1 VLSKAVVAAAPKG
14 GVEMNKVIGFSAL
27 GALLLATSAFA
38 DGPRADQVVD
48 RDVNQQERV
57 EQGLQQGQ
65 LTTREAGQVER
76 QESRIDQ
83 TEARDLKDGK
93 LSPAEQAHINQM
105 QNQTSRDIYRDRH
118 NAADGNP
125 DSKSSER
132 MQSDVQRNINQQ
144 QRIEQ
149 GGDSGA
155 LTNREVGSLEAG
167 QAHVDHKEGV
177 AARDGH
183 VRAGEQASVQRSDNR
198 QSRRIHHKKTNS

>member
-1 VLSKAVVAAAPKG
+1 
-14 GVEMNKVIGFSAL
+14 MNKVIVFGAL
-27 GALLLATSAFA
+27 GALLLTTSAFA
-38 DGPRADQVVD
+38 DGPRTDQVVD

-65 LTTREAGQVER
+65 LNTREAGQIER

-132 MQSDVQRNINQQ
+132 MQSDVQRNLNQQ

-167 QAHVDHKEGV
+167 QARVDHKEGV
-177 AARDGH
+177 AASDGH
-183 VRAGEQASVQRSDNR
+183 VGAGEQARVQRSDNR

>member
-1 VLSKAVVAAAPKG
+1 
-14 GVEMNKVIGFSAL
+14 MNKGIGFSAL

-38 DGPRADQVVD
+38 DGPRTDQVVD

-65 LTTREAGQVER
+65 LSTREAGQIER
-76 QESRIDQ
+76 EESRIDQ

-105 QNQTSRDIYRDRH
+105 QNQASRNIYRDRH
-118 NAADGNP
+118 NAVDGNP

-132 MQSDVQRNINQQ
+132 MQNDVQRNVNQE

-149 GGDSGA
+149 GGDSGT

-167 QAHVDHKEGV
+167 QAHVDRKEGV
-177 AARDGH
+177 AASDGH
-183 VRAGEQASVQRSDNR
+183 VGANEQARVQRSEDR
-198 QSRRIHHKKTNS
+198 QSRRIHRKKTNS

>member
-1 VLSKAVVAAAPKG
+1 
-14 GVEMNKVIGFSAL
+14 MNQVIGFSAF

-38 DGPRADQVVD
+38 DGPRTDQVVD
-48 RDVNQQERV
+48 RDVNQQQRV

-65 LTTREAGQVER
+65 LTTREAGQIER

-105 QNQTSRDIYRDRH
+105 QNQASRDIYRDRH

-132 MQSDVQRNINQQ
+132 MQSDVQRNLNQQ

-149 GGDSGA
+149 GGDTGA

-167 QAHVDHKEGV
+167 QARVDRKEGV
-177 AARDGH
+177 AASDGH
-183 VRAGEQASVQRSDNR
+183 VGAGEQASVQRSENR
-198 QSRRIHHKKTNS
+198 QSRRIRHKKTNS

>member
-1 VLSKAVVAAAPKG
+1 
-14 GVEMNKVIGFSAL
+14 MNKGIAFSAF

-38 DGPRADQVVD
+38 DGPRTDQVVD
-48 RDVNQQERV
+48 RDVSQQQRV
-57 EQGLQQGQ
+57 ENGLEQGQ
-65 LTTREAGQVER
+65 LSTREAGQIER

-105 QNQTSRDIYRDRH
+105 QNQASRDIYRDRH

-132 MQSDVQRNINQQ
+132 MQNDVQRNLNQE

-149 GGDSGA
+149 GGDSGT

-167 QAHVDHKEGV
+167 QANVDHKEGV

-183 VRAGEQASVQRSDNR
+183 VGAGEQANVQRSENH
-198 QSRRIHHKKTNS
+198 QSRRIHRKKQNT

>member
-1 VLSKAVVAAAPKG
+1 
-14 GVEMNKVIGFSAL
+14 MNRLTGLSAL
-27 GALLLATSAFA
+27 GALTLAASAFA
-38 DGPRADQVVD
+38 AGPRTDQVVD

-65 LTTREAGQVER
+65 LNTREAGQIER

-105 QNQTSRDIYRDRH
+105 QNRTSRDIYRDRH
-118 NAADGNP
+118 NAVDGNP

-132 MQSDVQRNINQQ
+132 MQADVARNIKQE
-144 QRIEQ
+144 QRIDQ
-149 GGDSGA
+149 GGDSGT

-167 QAHVDHKEGV
+167 QAHVDRKEGV

-183 VRAGEQASVQRSDNR
+183 VGAGEQARVQRSDNH
-198 QSRRIHHKKTNS
+198 QSRRIHRKKTNS

>member
-1 VLSKAVVAAAPKG
+1 
-14 GVEMNKVIGFSAL
+14 MNKGIGFSAL

-38 DGPRADQVVD
+38 DGPRTDQVVD

-65 LTTREAGQVER
+65 LNTREAGQIER

-118 NAADGNP
+118 NAVDGNP

-132 MQSDVQRNINQQ
+132 LQSDVQRNLNQQ

-167 QAHVDHKEGV
+167 QARVDHKEGV
-177 AARDGH
+177 AASDGH
-183 VRAGEQASVQRSDNR
+183 VGAGEQARVQRSDNR

>member
-1 VLSKAVVAAAPKG
+1 MKNV
-14 GVEMNKVIGFSAL
+14 MGFGAL

-38 DGPRADQVVD
+38 DGPRTDQVVD

-65 LTTREAGQVER
+65 LNTREAGQIER

-105 QNQTSRDIYRDRH
+105 QNNASRDIYRDRH

-132 MQSDVQRNINQQ
+132 MQSDVQRNVNQE

-149 GGDSGA
+149 GGDSGT

-167 QAHVDHKEGV
+167 QARVDRKEG
-177 AARDGH
+177 AAASDGH
-183 VRAGEQASVQRSDNR
+183 VGAGEQARVQRSDNH
-198 QSRRIHHKKTNS
+198 QSRRIHRKKTNS